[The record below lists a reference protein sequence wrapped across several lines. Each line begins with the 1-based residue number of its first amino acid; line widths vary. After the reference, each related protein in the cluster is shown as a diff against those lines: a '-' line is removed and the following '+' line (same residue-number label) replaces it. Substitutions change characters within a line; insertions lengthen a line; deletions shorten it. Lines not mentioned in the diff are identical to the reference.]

1 MACVQWVL
9 AAWMLIALIDNQCCL
24 PRMGTS
30 ADFVEYCRKETQKRG
45 NLGFDAD
52 MIFFFQS

>member
-1 MACVQWVL
+1 VQWVL